1 MVLKNISYL
10 KNKVQM
16 FSHQPSAAEHKI
28 GNISYRLFFSPY
40 SSIQVQTDGL
50 CLLSINWGD
59 RRIEDWSLS
68 SLSWVY
74 WNPNSFSW
82 KNVQS
87 RQWKQISNRTNST
100 TVYARTLWWPLR
112 LSTRV
117 PWRKA
122 VREMSRVTWTL
133 FQYIWSTWGW
143 ADPLSLIHLHRS
155 MSHENMIPH
164 VNLLNTR
171 PPAAPHKPFLRVG
184 WGQPK

>member
-28 GNISYRLFFSPY
+28 GNISYLLFFSPN

-50 CLLSINWGD
+50 RFLSINWGD
-59 RRIEDWSLS
+59 KRIEDWSLS

-100 TVYARTLWWPLR
+100 TIYARIPRQAGQTGSLQEGSQRNEQSDLDPVPIYLKYLGMSWPPFPYS
-112 LSTRV
+112 ST
-117 PWRKA
+117 
-122 VREMSRVTWTL
+122 
-133 FQYIWSTWGW
+133 
-143 ADPLSLIHLHRS
+143 
-155 MSHENMIPH
+155 
-164 VNLLNTR
+164 
-171 PPAAPHKPFLRVG
+171 
-184 WGQPK
+184 